1 MLSYVIP
8 AQETSASNGRS
19 PSNRGESSSGGGD
32 TESTGGVPSSGLASP
47 PRNSLSLRLNS
58 QYMAGGDSHTEV
70 DALLANVASGHEFCD
85 DERTHLLND
94 TNHTSSPVRV
104 KRQNSNGSNN
114 NNSFSLN
121 NNAAAV
127 IITSSNTSTSTR
139 RGAGGGGGGA
149 SGNGDDNGC
158 GDDVVNV
165 NVCGVVSDDVSDD
178 ALLSHHNADG
188 NGKLPAQQDESQ
200 NPRQQTITTK
210 KPKLSKLGSNKTV
223 GLKRLVCKQY
233 IFLD

>member
-8 AQETSASNGRS
+8 APQETSAANGRS
-19 PSNRGESSSGGGD
+19 SNRTEGDAENGGGSI
-32 TESTGGVPSSGLASP
+32 TNREPVPSP
-47 PRNSLSLRLNS
+47 PRSSLSLRLNS
-58 QYMAGGDSHTEV
+58 QYMAGTESHTTEV
-70 DALLANVASGHEFCD
+70 DALLANVNVASGHEFCD

-121 NNAAAV
+121 NNANN
-127 IITSSNTSTSTR
+127 TSSNTDVTTNNR
-139 RGAGGGGGGA
+139 RCSGDGGGGGDGGGVNVA
-149 SGNGDDNGC
+149 GNNC

-165 NVCGVVSDDVSDD
+165 NVCSSVEGTSSDDGPD
-178 ALLSHHNADG
+178 SHHTTVTHTTE
-188 NGKLPAQQDESQ
+188 KPPAQQDESQ
-200 NPRQQTITTK
+200 NPRQQSMTTK

-223 GLKRLVCKQY
+223 GLKR
-233 IFLD
+233 